1 MQRLKKGTKM
11 GAFGGRGLC
20 KTAYFISQNK
30 PFYLGD
36 GL

>member
-1 MQRLKKGTKM
+1 M
-11 GAFGGRGLC
+11 GAFGGRCLG